1 MLVFEAEL
9 GECGIEWSD
18 IGVTRVL
25 LPGRQPLAGT
35 QIDEARELPDAI
47 RDTVGGIVALLAG
60 EARDLRGVVLDESGV
75 DPFRRSVFAATR
87 AIGPGETA
95 SYGEIA
101 RSVGQPGAAR
111 AVGSAL
117 GGNPFPVIVPC
128 HRIVAATGAL
138 TGFSAPGGIDTKRRM
153 LEIEQTLG
161 FRQQAL
167 IV

>member
-1 MLVFEAEL
+1 MLVFETEL
-9 GECGIEWSD
+9 GACGIEWSGA
-18 IGVTRVL
+18 GVTRVL
-25 LPGRQPLAGT
+25 LPGRRPLGGSR
-35 QIDEARELPDAI
+35 IDEARDAPQAI
-47 RDTVGGIVALLAG
+47 RDAVGGIVALLAG
-60 EARDLRGVVLDESGV
+60 EARDLREVVLDDSDL
-75 DPFRRSVFAATR
+75 DPFRQSVFKATR

-101 RSVGQPGAAR
+101 HTVGQPGAAR

-117 GGNPFPVIVPC
+117 GSNPFPIIVPC

-138 TGFSAPGGIDTKRRM
+138 TGFSAPGGIETKRRM
-153 LEIEQTLG
+153 LEIEQALG

>member
-1 MLVFEAEL
+1 MLVFETEL
-9 GECGIEWSD
+9 GACGIEWSD
-18 IGVTRVL
+18 AGVTRVL
-25 LPGRQPLAGT
+25 LPERQPLGGSPV
-35 QIDEARELPDAI
+35 DDARDVPQAIGDA
-47 RDTVGGIVALLAG
+47 VASIVALLAG
-60 EARDLRGVVLDESGV
+60 EARDLREVVLDESGI
-75 DPFRRSVFAATR
+75 DPFRQSVFAATR

-101 RSVGQPGAAR
+101 QRVGQPGAAR

-117 GGNPFPVIVPC
+117 GSNPFPVIVPC

-153 LEIEQTLG
+153 LEIEQALG

>member
-1 MLVFEAEL
+1 MLFFETEL

-18 IGVTRVL
+18 VGVTRVS
-25 LPGRQPLAGT
+25 LPGRRPLSAVRVGG
-35 QIDEARELPDAI
+35 AREVPDAI
-47 RDTVGGIVALLAG
+47 RDAVVGIVALLAG
-60 EARDLRGVVLDESGV
+60 EARDLRDVVLDESGI
-75 DPFRRSVFAATR
+75 DSFRQSVFAATR
-87 AIGPGETA
+87 AVGPGETA

-101 RSVGQPGAAR
+101 RSIGQPGAAR

-117 GGNPFPVIVPC
+117 GSNPFPVIVPC

-138 TGFSAPGGIDTKRRM
+138 TGFSAPGGIDTKRRL